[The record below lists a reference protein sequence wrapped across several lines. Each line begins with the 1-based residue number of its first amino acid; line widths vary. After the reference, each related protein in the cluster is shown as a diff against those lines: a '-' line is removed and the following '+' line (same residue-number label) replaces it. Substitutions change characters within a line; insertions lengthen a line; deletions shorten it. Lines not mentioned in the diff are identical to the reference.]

1 VKHLSYLAVLVACLL
16 CVTPLAVV
24 VRRAVLGRPL
34 RLLSTLLVTFV
45 VFSVWDV
52 YAIHADQWHYAEATT
67 TGLLL
72 PGRLPIEEA
81 LFFVV
86 IPVCI
91 ILTYET
97 VRRVLHRADDKAAGR
112 EEP

>member
-1 VKHLSYLAVLVACLL
+1 VEHLSYLGVLAGCLL

-34 RLLSTLLVTFV
+34 RLALTLLVPLV
-45 VFSVWDV
+45 VFGAWDL
-52 YAIHADQWHYAEATT
+52 YAIHAGHWTYASATT

-86 IPVCI
+86 VPLCI
-91 ILTYET
+91 VLTYET
-97 VRRVLHRADDKAAGR
+97 VDRVLHHRHDDDRRDGS
-112 EEP
+112 